1 MSICTPANVFVLALV
16 VAAWESPSVW
26 AQYSKNATDSARQGN
41 FINRNTDNSPKGG
54 GVSSASSA
62 SGPAGAPA
70 IGAMPPFREDPRI
83 QWERERMQW
92 EREQDWRDRQQW
104 QRDQDRLDRLNNRQ
118 ANANQNT
125 NQFSG
130 TGTISA
136 VQAGVLVVNANGT
149 VWQLK
154 PAAGSKLEVA
164 GIAGPDYLKPGLV
177 VKFQAAFDSRAA
189 DKTKAVARITELEI
203 ITPHPGEMPG
213 AAPAGA
219 AAVKGAA
226 IPGTA
231 RSLTVIGRVKSFKN
245 NELTVDATNGVFKT
259 DLDPA
264 TAIKVR
270 VSDFSL
276 VRAGDEIEATGFIAN
291 PGFAVANTM
300 RVTMAHPLGNPLSE
314 FGKRNPVVKPQND
327 PATARAANPDTK

>member
-1 MSICTPANVFVLALV
+1 
-16 VAAWESPSVW
+16 
-26 AQYSKNATDSARQGN
+26 
-41 FINRNTDNSPKGG
+41 
-54 GVSSASSA
+54 
-62 SGPAGAPA
+62 
-70 IGAMPPFREDPRI
+70 
-83 QWERERMQW
+83 MQW
-92 EREQDWRDRQQW
+92 EREQDWRDR
-104 QRDQDRLDRLNNRQ
+104 LNNRLTNTNPLY
-118 ANANQNT
+118 ANPNT

-130 TGTISA
+130 TGTIST
-136 VQAGVLVVNANGT
+136 VQSGVFIVNANGV

-189 DKTKAVARITELEI
+189 DKTKAVAPITELEI
-203 ITPHPGEMPG
+203 ITPHAGEMPG

-219 AAVKGAA
+219 AGAKGAA
-226 IPGTA
+226 IPNSA
-231 RSLTVIGRVKSFKN
+231 RLLTVIGRVKNFKN

-259 DLDPA
+259 DLDPV

-276 VRAGDEIEATGFIAN
+276 IRAGDEIEATGFIAN

-314 FGKRNPVVKPQND
+314 FAKRNPAAKPQNE
-327 PATARAANPDTK
+327 PATARAGKPDAK